1 MSAKPKLPDGFN
13 PRMVSF
19 DVYGTLVNTPP
30 ANLRAFQSILADA
43 GRTDLDAQAFY
54 SFWEQRNIA
63 HYYEPYRSYKE
74 ICRLSLSEAFEKFGV
89 ATGREEMIQRFFDC
103 VSSMEL
109 YPDVLPTLEVLARHY
124 RLALVSNIDDDLLN
138 ATPLGREFD
147 LVCTAERARLQAGW
161 NAVPLSPE
169 IIGNGCVGDPALRAV
184 AVHRHGRRQAAWPH
198 GCLDQ
203 PARPRS
209 GCERSPT
216 RSGPP
221 QPDAAVRAVAASV
234 KTGRV
239 VGAGEGIRTLDPDLG
254 KVVLYP

>member
-63 HYYEPYRSYKE
+63 HYYEPYCSYKE

-147 LVCTAERARLQAGW
+147 LVCTAERARGYKPDGTLFRYLLKSSGMGVSEILHCGQSQFTDMVGGKPLGLTVAWINRRGLDLD
-161 NAVPLSPE
+161 ASVPRPDLVLPSLTPLSELLP
-169 IIGNGCVGDPALRAV
+169 
-184 AVHRHGRRQAAWPH
+184 RQ
-198 GCLDQ
+198 
-203 PARPRS
+203 
-209 GCERSPT
+209 
-216 RSGPP
+216 
-221 QPDAAVRAVAASV
+221 
-234 KTGRV
+234 
-239 VGAGEGIRTLDPDLG
+239 
-254 KVVLYP
+254 